1 VDTRPKEYLFYGP
14 LKKCNSRLLISRL
27 SNTQETFDFLLN
39 GRIVI
44 DIIDTQSGSL
54 NRILAAV
61 KAIDQELSPVNC
73 LSSEM

>member
-1 VDTRPKEYLFYGP
+1 MH
-14 LKKCNSRLLISRL
+14 LISRL
-27 SNTQETFDFLLN
+27 SNTKETLDFLLN

-44 DIIDTQSGSL
+44 DIIDTQSGNL

-73 LSSEM
+73 SSSEM

>member
-1 VDTRPKEYLFYGP
+1 VGIRQKGYPFYGP
-14 LKKCNSRLLISRL
+14 LKKRNYMHLISRL
-27 SNTQETFDFLLN
+27 SNTKETLDFLLN

-44 DIIDTQSGSL
+44 DIIDTQSGNL

-73 LSSEM
+73 SSSEM